1 MNSHQLGNVVKEA
14 EAAHRAACASPLALD
29 LTRGKPA
36 ASQLDAANALDGI
49 LGGQFLDQDG
59 NDTRNYGG
67 PWAFPSFGPSAAQ
80 CLMRRRTR

>member
-1 MNSHQLGNVVKEA
+1 MNSDQLENVLKDA

-49 LGGQFLDQDG
+49 LGGRFLDQDG
-59 NDTRNYGG
+59 NDTGTTG
-67 PWAFPSFGPSAAQ
+67 APWAFPSFGPSAAP
-80 CLMRRRTR
+80 CSMRRRRR